1 MRKASWMALF
11 TIGMLLTA
19 ACIADEETHSGTDV
33 GPLPDVTLSVDPL
46 NPESWYPSRWQLSRS
61 LEPMAFSDDWPQAI
75 ADFDFQDRSA
85 LGRASRLD
93 SLSFLTLAEIGQ
105 TRVFLGVNDE
115 GLVGLHFN
123 IFPGALGERQL
134 EVVRMPYLKEK
145 EPDNEVE
152 QVVAGAN

>member
-19 ACIADEETHSGTDV
+19 ACIADEETHSSTDV

-46 NPESWYPSRWQLSRS
+46 NPESWYSSRWQLSRS

-123 IFPGALGERQL
+123 IFPRALGERQL